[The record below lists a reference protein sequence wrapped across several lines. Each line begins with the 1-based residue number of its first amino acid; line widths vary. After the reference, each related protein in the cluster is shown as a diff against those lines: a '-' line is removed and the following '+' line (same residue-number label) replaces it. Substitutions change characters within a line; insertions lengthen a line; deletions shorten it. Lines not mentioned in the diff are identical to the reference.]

1 MRIKQIKNIIE
12 QDDSIKYAIATNL
25 AKYGRPDSRPG
36 DKKSKLTKGLEKK
49 REKHVLDLKKSM
61 DENQEAEKA
70 IRDTLS
76 KEGGAAGLKPLVKAV
91 KKFGINKE
99 ELVKLLK
106 KIAKVKKHRDGDYIL
121 TPIKEDKS
129 EMDKRYD
136 RTSKYTTIPGLG
148 TTTDADLERERL
160 AQLATRNESED
171 DSFPGEP
178 PSKGYM
184 EARKLIDR
192 LRATTFRKFNDDELY
207 DFRKTIAT
215 AFDMSLRER
224 KVSDGGHSGGAP
236 IDLSEDKAEKMA
248 ALIKQR
254 DALIKKHSDAGEMFS
269 DKVYDLDSQIQ
280 KIAKSEHLTEDIK
293 DDLNK
298 IANSLKSKFNDL
310 RFSVDYNK
318 YNPERSKI
326 NVYGSQRD
334 LFYFGNEL
342 HGKEFGEYEV
352 FHIDDDDQGEI
363 VRIVRSDQ
371 IMRSSGPVFPENMEE
386 KNNPSMGIVRKKL
399 GKAPKAEKVAS
410 KKKMKLPTGLINYM
424 NYTIGEGHGLDQ
436 GDVDKIKT
444 LAKALRDGGDL
455 SQDVGL
461 RKDAIRILN
470 FLIKS
475 NIVQDKTK
483 DLSKGKVDEKKKKKD
498 DRCTRIAKRKYD
510 TWPSAYASG
519 AVVRCRKGEIWKN
532 EK

>member
-1 MRIKQIKNIIE
+1 MKIKQIKNIFE

-36 DKKSKLTKGLEKK
+36 DKKAKLTKGLEKK

-121 TPIKEDKS
+121 TPIDEIANLVHVYDKDGKMFGTGEYVSMKGDKTLVRFDGSTEKEFP
-129 EMDKRYD
+129 
-136 RTSKYTTIPGLG
+136 TSQVKMVK
-148 TTTDADLERERL
+148 
-160 AQLATRNESED
+160 ED
-171 DSFPGEP
+171 DSFPGES
-178 PSKGYM
+178 PSRGYM
-184 EARKLIDR
+184 EARKLIDK

-215 AFDMSLRER
+215 AFDMSLRESE
-224 KVSDGGHSGGAP
+224 VSHGGQKGGAP
-236 IDLSEDKAEKMA
+236 IDLS
-248 ALIKQR
+248 
-254 DALIKKHSDAGEMFS
+254 
-269 DKVYDLDSQIQ
+269 
-280 KIAKSEHLTEDIK
+280 EDIK

-298 IANSLKSKFNDL
+298 IANSLKSQFDDL

-318 YNPERSKI
+318 YNPERSRI
-326 NVYGSQRD
+326 NVYGTQQD
-334 LFYFGNEL
+334 LMNFGDKL
-342 HGKEFGEYEV
+342 HGKKFGKYEV
-352 FHIDDDDQGEI
+352 FAVDDDERGEI

-399 GKAPKAEKVAS
+399 GKVPKAGKVAS

-424 NYTIGEGHGLDQ
+424 DYTIGEGHGLDQ
-436 GDVDKIKT
+436 GDIDKIKT

-461 RKDAIRILN
+461 RKDAVRILS

-475 NIVQDKTK
+475 NILQDKTK

-519 AVVRCRKGEIWKN
+519 AVVRCRKGEIWKGI
-532 EK
+532 K

>member
-1 MRIKQIKNIIE
+1 MI
-12 QDDSIKYAIATNL
+12 D
-25 AKYGRPDSRPG
+25 G
-36 DKKSKLTKGLEKK
+36 SK
-49 REKHVLDLKKSM
+49 RSS
-61 DENQEAEKA
+61 KA
-70 IRDTLS
+70 NAFFS
-76 KEGGAAGLKPLVKAV
+76 
-91 KKFGINKE
+91 
-99 ELVKLLK
+99 
-106 KIAKVKKHRDGDYIL
+106 
-121 TPIKEDKS
+121 
-129 EMDKRYD
+129 
-136 RTSKYTTIPGLG
+136 GLG
-148 TTTDADLERERL
+148 
-160 AQLATRNESED
+160 
-171 DSFPGEP
+171 P
-178 PSKGYM
+178 
-184 EARKLIDR
+184 
-192 LRATTFRKFNDDELY
+192 
-207 DFRKTIAT
+207 RKTIALYDT
-215 AFDMSLRER
+215 
-224 KVSDGGHSGGAP
+224 
-236 IDLSEDKAEKMA
+236 
-248 ALIKQR
+248 
-254 DALIKKHSDAGEMFS
+254 LIKKHSDAGEMFS

-298 IANSLKSKFNDL
+298 IANSLKSKFDDL
-310 RFSVDYNK
+310 RFIVDYNK
-318 YNPERSKI
+318 YNPERRKI

>member
-121 TPIKEDKS
+121 TPI
-129 EMDKRYD
+129 
-136 RTSKYTTIPGLG
+136 
-148 TTTDADLERERL
+148 
-160 AQLATRNESED
+160 SED
-171 DSFPGEP
+171 DSFPGES
-178 PSKGYM
+178 PSRGYM

-293 DDLNK
+293 NDLNK
-298 IANSLKSKFNDL
+298 IANSLKSKFDDL
-310 RFSVDYNK
+310 RFSVDYYK
-318 YNPERSKI
+318 YNPERSRI

-498 DRCTRIAKRKYD
+498 DRCTRIAKRNYD

>member
-106 KIAKVKKHRDGDYIL
+106 KITKVKKHRDGDYIL
-121 TPIKEDKS
+121 TPI
-129 EMDKRYD
+129 
-136 RTSKYTTIPGLG
+136 
-148 TTTDADLERERL
+148 
-160 AQLATRNESED
+160 SED
-171 DSFPGEP
+171 DSFPGES
-178 PSKGYM
+178 PSRGYM

-298 IANSLKSKFNDL
+298 IANSLKSKFDDL
-310 RFSVDYNK
+310 RFIVDYNK

-352 FHIDDDDQGEI
+352 FAVDDDERGEI

-399 GKAPKAEKVAS
+399 GKAPKAGKVAS

>member
-106 KIAKVKKHRDGDYIL
+106 KITKVKKHRDGDYIL
-121 TPIKEDKS
+121 TPI
-129 EMDKRYD
+129 
-136 RTSKYTTIPGLG
+136 
-148 TTTDADLERERL
+148 
-160 AQLATRNESED
+160 SED
-171 DSFPGEP
+171 DSFPGES
-178 PSKGYM
+178 PSRGYM
-184 EARKLIDR
+184 EARKLIDK

-236 IDLSEDKAEKMA
+236 IDLSED
-248 ALIKQR
+248 
-254 DALIKKHSDAGEMFS
+254 
-269 DKVYDLDSQIQ
+269 
-280 KIAKSEHLTEDIK
+280 IK

-298 IANSLKSKFNDL
+298 IANSLKSKFDDL
-310 RFSVDYNK
+310 RFIVDYNK

>member
-1 MRIKQIKNIIE
+1 MIVMRIKQIKNIIE

-106 KIAKVKKHRDGDYIL
+106 KITKVKKHRDGDYIL
-121 TPIKEDKS
+121 TPI
-129 EMDKRYD
+129 
-136 RTSKYTTIPGLG
+136 
-148 TTTDADLERERL
+148 
-160 AQLATRNESED
+160 SED
-171 DSFPGEP
+171 DSFPGES
-178 PSKGYM
+178 PSRGYM
-184 EARKLIDR
+184 EARKLIDK

-293 DDLNK
+293 NDLNK
-298 IANSLKSKFNDL
+298 IANSLKSKFDDL
-310 RFSVDYNK
+310 RFIVDYNK

>member
-106 KIAKVKKHRDGDYIL
+106 KITKVKKHRDGDYIL
-121 TPIKEDKS
+121 TPI
-129 EMDKRYD
+129 
-136 RTSKYTTIPGLG
+136 
-148 TTTDADLERERL
+148 
-160 AQLATRNESED
+160 SED

-236 IDLSEDKAEKMA
+236 IDLSED
-248 ALIKQR
+248 
-254 DALIKKHSDAGEMFS
+254 
-269 DKVYDLDSQIQ
+269 
-280 KIAKSEHLTEDIK
+280 IK

-298 IANSLKSKFNDL
+298 IANSLKSKFDDL
-310 RFSVDYNK
+310 RFIVDYNK
-318 YNPERSKI
+318 YNPERSRI
-326 NVYGSQRD
+326 NVYGKQQD

-342 HGKEFGEYEV
+342 HGKKFGEYEV

-371 IMRSSGPVFPENMEE
+371 IMRSSGPIFPENMEE

-399 GKAPKAEKVAS
+399 GKAPKAGKVAS

>member
-106 KIAKVKKHRDGDYIL
+106 KITKVKKHRDGDYIL
-121 TPIKEDKS
+121 TPI
-129 EMDKRYD
+129 
-136 RTSKYTTIPGLG
+136 
-148 TTTDADLERERL
+148 
-160 AQLATRNESED
+160 SED
-171 DSFPGEP
+171 DSFPGES
-178 PSKGYM
+178 PSRGYM

-293 DDLNK
+293 NDLNK
-298 IANSLKSKFNDL
+298 IANSLKSKFDDL

-318 YNPERSKI
+318 YNPERSRI
-326 NVYGSQRD
+326 NVYGKQQD

-342 HGKEFGEYEV
+342 HGKKFGEYEV

>member
-121 TPIKEDKS
+121 TPI
-129 EMDKRYD
+129 
-136 RTSKYTTIPGLG
+136 
-148 TTTDADLERERL
+148 
-160 AQLATRNESED
+160 SED
-171 DSFPGEP
+171 DSFPGES
-178 PSKGYM
+178 PSRGYM
-184 EARKLIDR
+184 EARKLIDK

-298 IANSLKSKFNDL
+298 IANSLKSKFDDL
-310 RFSVDYNK
+310 RFIVDYNK
-318 YNPERSKI
+318 YNPERRKF

>member
-1 MRIKQIKNIIE
+1 MIVMRIKQIKNIIE

-106 KIAKVKKHRDGDYIL
+106 KITKVKKHRDGDYIL
-121 TPIKEDKS
+121 TPI
-129 EMDKRYD
+129 
-136 RTSKYTTIPGLG
+136 
-148 TTTDADLERERL
+148 
-160 AQLATRNESED
+160 SED
-171 DSFPGEP
+171 DSFPGES
-178 PSKGYM
+178 PSRGYM

-298 IANSLKSKFNDL
+298 IANSLKSKFDDL
-310 RFSVDYNK
+310 RFIVDYNK

>member
-1 MRIKQIKNIIE
+1 M
-12 QDDSIKYAIATNL
+12 
-25 AKYGRPDSRPG
+25 
-36 DKKSKLTKGLEKK
+36 
-49 REKHVLDLKKSM
+49 
-61 DENQEAEKA
+61 
-70 IRDTLS
+70 
-76 KEGGAAGLKPLVKAV
+76 
-91 KKFGINKE
+91 
-99 ELVKLLK
+99 
-106 KIAKVKKHRDGDYIL
+106 
-121 TPIKEDKS
+121 
-129 EMDKRYD
+129 
-136 RTSKYTTIPGLG
+136 
-148 TTTDADLERERL
+148 
-160 AQLATRNESED
+160 
-171 DSFPGEP
+171 
-178 PSKGYM
+178 
-184 EARKLIDR
+184 
-192 LRATTFRKFNDDELY
+192 RKFNDDELY

-298 IANSLKSKFNDL
+298 IANSLKSKFDDL
-310 RFSVDYNK
+310 RFIVDYNK

-326 NVYGSQRD
+326 NVYGTQQD
-334 LFYFGNEL
+334 LMNFGNEL

-352 FHIDDDDQGEI
+352 FAVDDDDQGEI

>member
-106 KIAKVKKHRDGDYIL
+106 KITKVKKHRDGDYIL
-121 TPIKEDKS
+121 TPI
-129 EMDKRYD
+129 
-136 RTSKYTTIPGLG
+136 
-148 TTTDADLERERL
+148 
-160 AQLATRNESED
+160 SED
-171 DSFPGEP
+171 DSFPGES
-178 PSKGYM
+178 PSRGYM
-184 EARKLIDR
+184 EARKLIDK

-236 IDLSEDKAEKMA
+236 IDLSED
-248 ALIKQR
+248 
-254 DALIKKHSDAGEMFS
+254 
-269 DKVYDLDSQIQ
+269 
-280 KIAKSEHLTEDIK
+280 IK

-298 IANSLKSKFNDL
+298 IANSLKSKFDDL

-318 YNPERSKI
+318 YNPERSRI

>member
-106 KIAKVKKHRDGDYIL
+106 KITKVKKHRDGDYIL
-121 TPIKEDKS
+121 TPI
-129 EMDKRYD
+129 
-136 RTSKYTTIPGLG
+136 
-148 TTTDADLERERL
+148 
-160 AQLATRNESED
+160 SED
-171 DSFPGEP
+171 DSFPGES
-178 PSKGYM
+178 PSRGYM

-236 IDLSEDKAEKMA
+236 IDLSED
-248 ALIKQR
+248 
-254 DALIKKHSDAGEMFS
+254 
-269 DKVYDLDSQIQ
+269 
-280 KIAKSEHLTEDIK
+280 IK

-298 IANSLKSKFNDL
+298 IANSLKSKFDDL
-310 RFSVDYNK
+310 RFIVDYNK

-326 NVYGSQRD
+326 NVYGTQQD
-334 LFYFGNEL
+334 LMNFGNEL

-352 FHIDDDDQGEI
+352 FAVDDDERGEI

-371 IMRSSGPVFPENMEE
+371 IMRSSGPIFPENMEE

>member
-106 KIAKVKKHRDGDYIL
+106 KITKVKKHRDGDYIL
-121 TPIKEDKS
+121 TPI
-129 EMDKRYD
+129 
-136 RTSKYTTIPGLG
+136 
-148 TTTDADLERERL
+148 
-160 AQLATRNESED
+160 SED

-293 DDLNK
+293 NDLNK
-298 IANSLKSKFNDL
+298 IANSLKSKFDDL
-310 RFSVDYNK
+310 RFIVDYNK

>member
-106 KIAKVKKHRDGDYIL
+106 KITKVKKHRDGDYIL
-121 TPIKEDKS
+121 TPI
-129 EMDKRYD
+129 
-136 RTSKYTTIPGLG
+136 
-148 TTTDADLERERL
+148 
-160 AQLATRNESED
+160 SED
-171 DSFPGEP
+171 DSFPGES
-178 PSKGYM
+178 PSRGYM

-215 AFDMSLRER
+215 AFDMSLRESE
-224 KVSDGGHSGGAP
+224 VSHGGQKGGAP

-298 IANSLKSKFNDL
+298 IANSLKSKFDDL

-318 YNPERSKI
+318 YNPERSRI

>member
-106 KIAKVKKHRDGDYIL
+106 KITKVKKHRDGDYIL
-121 TPIKEDKS
+121 TPI
-129 EMDKRYD
+129 
-136 RTSKYTTIPGLG
+136 
-148 TTTDADLERERL
+148 
-160 AQLATRNESED
+160 SED
-171 DSFPGEP
+171 DSFPGES
-178 PSKGYM
+178 PSRGYM
-184 EARKLIDR
+184 EARKLIDK

-293 DDLNK
+293 NDLNK
-298 IANSLKSKFNDL
+298 IANSLKSKFDDL
-310 RFSVDYNK
+310 RFIVDYNK

>member
-106 KIAKVKKHRDGDYIL
+106 KITKVKKHRDGDYIL
-121 TPIKEDKS
+121 TPI
-129 EMDKRYD
+129 
-136 RTSKYTTIPGLG
+136 
-148 TTTDADLERERL
+148 
-160 AQLATRNESED
+160 SED
-171 DSFPGEP
+171 DSFPGES
-178 PSKGYM
+178 PSRGYM
-184 EARKLIDR
+184 EARKLIDK

-298 IANSLKSKFNDL
+298 IANSLKSKFDDL

-318 YNPERSKI
+318 YNPERSRI

>member
-106 KIAKVKKHRDGDYIL
+106 KITKVKKHRDGDYIL
-121 TPIKEDKS
+121 TPI
-129 EMDKRYD
+129 
-136 RTSKYTTIPGLG
+136 
-148 TTTDADLERERL
+148 
-160 AQLATRNESED
+160 SED
-171 DSFPGEP
+171 DSFPGES
-178 PSKGYM
+178 PSRGYM
-184 EARKLIDR
+184 EARKLIDK

-224 KVSDGGHSGGAP
+224 NVSDGGHSGGAP

-298 IANSLKSKFNDL
+298 IANSLKSKFDDL

-318 YNPERSKI
+318 YNPERSRI

>member
-106 KIAKVKKHRDGDYIL
+106 KITKVKKHRDGDYIL
-121 TPIKEDKS
+121 TPI
-129 EMDKRYD
+129 
-136 RTSKYTTIPGLG
+136 
-148 TTTDADLERERL
+148 
-160 AQLATRNESED
+160 SED
-171 DSFPGEP
+171 DSFPGES
-178 PSKGYM
+178 PSRGYM

-236 IDLSEDKAEKMA
+236 IDLSED
-248 ALIKQR
+248 
-254 DALIKKHSDAGEMFS
+254 
-269 DKVYDLDSQIQ
+269 
-280 KIAKSEHLTEDIK
+280 IK

-298 IANSLKSKFNDL
+298 IANSLKSKFDDL
-310 RFSVDYNK
+310 RFIVDYNK

-510 TWPSAYASG
+510 TWPSTYASG

>member
-106 KIAKVKKHRDGDYIL
+106 KITKVKKHRDGDYIL
-121 TPIKEDKS
+121 TPI
-129 EMDKRYD
+129 
-136 RTSKYTTIPGLG
+136 
-148 TTTDADLERERL
+148 
-160 AQLATRNESED
+160 SED
-171 DSFPGEP
+171 DSFPGES
-178 PSKGYM
+178 PSRGYM
-184 EARKLIDR
+184 EARKLIDK

-224 KVSDGGHSGGAP
+224 NVSDGGHSGGAP

-298 IANSLKSKFNDL
+298 IANSLKSKFDDL
-310 RFSVDYNK
+310 RFIVDYNK

>member
-1 MRIKQIKNIIE
+1 MKIKQIKNIFE

-91 KKFGINKE
+91 KKFGIGKE

-106 KIAKVKKHRDGDYIL
+106 KLAKVKKHRDGDYIL
-121 TPIKEDKS
+121 TPI
-129 EMDKRYD
+129 
-136 RTSKYTTIPGLG
+136 
-148 TTTDADLERERL
+148 
-160 AQLATRNESED
+160 SED
-171 DSFPGEP
+171 DEGSAFPGEP

-192 LRATTFRKFNDDELY
+192 LRATTFRKFNNDELY

-215 AFDMSLRER
+215 AFDMSLRESE
-224 KVSDGGHSGGAP
+224 VSHGGQKGGAP

-298 IANSLKSKFNDL
+298 IANSLKSQFDDL
-310 RFSVDYNK
+310 RFIVDYNK
-318 YNPERSKI
+318 YGPERSKI
-326 NVYGSQRD
+326 NVYGTQQD
-334 LFYFGNEL
+334 LMNFGDKL
-342 HGKEFGEYEV
+342 HGKKFGKYEV
-352 FHIDDDDQGEI
+352 FAVDDDERGEI

-371 IMRSSGPVFPENMEE
+371 IMRGSGKPFPENMEE
-386 KNNPSMGIVRKKL
+386 KHNPSMGIVRKKL
-399 GKAPKAEKVAS
+399 GKVPKAGKVAS

-424 NYTIGEGHGLDQ
+424 DYT
-436 GDVDKIKT
+436 V
-444 LAKALRDGGDL
+444 
-455 SQDVGL
+455 S
-461 RKDAIRILN
+461 
-470 FLIKS
+470 
-475 NIVQDKTK
+475 
-483 DLSKGKVDEKKKKKD
+483 EKKKKKD

-519 AVVRCRKGEIWKN
+519 AVVRCRKGEIWKGI
-532 EK
+532 K

>member
-106 KIAKVKKHRDGDYIL
+106 KITKVKKHRDGDYIL
-121 TPIKEDKS
+121 TPI
-129 EMDKRYD
+129 
-136 RTSKYTTIPGLG
+136 
-148 TTTDADLERERL
+148 
-160 AQLATRNESED
+160 SED
-171 DSFPGEP
+171 DSFPGES
-178 PSKGYM
+178 PSRGYM

-298 IANSLKSKFNDL
+298 IANSLKSKFDDL
-310 RFSVDYNK
+310 RFIVDYNK

-410 KKKMKLPTGLINYM
+410 KKKMKLPTGLINNM

>member
-106 KIAKVKKHRDGDYIL
+106 KITKVKKHRDGDYIL
-121 TPIKEDKS
+121 TPI
-129 EMDKRYD
+129 
-136 RTSKYTTIPGLG
+136 
-148 TTTDADLERERL
+148 
-160 AQLATRNESED
+160 SED
-171 DSFPGEP
+171 DSFPGES
-178 PSKGYM
+178 PSRGYM

-293 DDLNK
+293 NDLNK
-298 IANSLKSKFNDL
+298 IANSLKSKFDDL

-318 YNPERSKI
+318 YNPERSRI

>member
-121 TPIKEDKS
+121 TPI
-129 EMDKRYD
+129 
-136 RTSKYTTIPGLG
+136 
-148 TTTDADLERERL
+148 
-160 AQLATRNESED
+160 SED
-171 DSFPGEP
+171 DSFPGES
-178 PSKGYM
+178 PSRGYM

-298 IANSLKSKFNDL
+298 IANSLKSKFDDL
-310 RFSVDYNK
+310 RFIVDYNK

-326 NVYGSQRD
+326 NVYGTQQD
-334 LFYFGNEL
+334 LMNFGNEL

-352 FHIDDDDQGEI
+352 FAVDDDERGEI

-371 IMRSSGPVFPENMEE
+371 IMRSSGPIFPENMEE

-399 GKAPKAEKVAS
+399 GKTPKAGKVAS

>member
-1 MRIKQIKNIIE
+1 MKISQVKELVTKMFE
-12 QDDSIKYAIATNL
+12 EDDSLKYAIATNM

-36 DKKSKLTKGLEKK
+36 DKKTKLTKGLEKK

-61 DENQEAEKA
+61 K
-70 IRDTLS
+70 
-76 KEGGAAGLKPLVKAV
+76 
-91 KKFGINKE
+91 
-99 ELVKLLK
+99 
-106 KIAKVKKHRDGDYIL
+106 
-121 TPIKEDKS
+121 
-129 EMDKRYD
+129 
-136 RTSKYTTIPGLG
+136 
-148 TTTDADLERERL
+148 
-160 AQLATRNESED
+160 ED

-184 EARKLIDR
+184 EARKLIDK
-192 LRATTFRKFNDDELY
+192 LRATTFKKLNDDELY

-215 AFDMSLRER
+215 AFDMSLRESE
-224 KVSDGGHSGGAP
+224 VSHGGQKGGAP
-236 IDLSEDKAEKMA
+236 IDLSEDQAEKMA

-280 KIAKSEHLTEDIK
+280 KIAKSENLTEDIN
-293 DDLNK
+293 DDLKK
-298 IANSLKSKFNDL
+298 IAKSLESQFDNL
-310 RFSVDYNK
+310 RFIVNYDK
-318 YNPERSKI
+318 YTPERSRI
-326 NVYGSQRD
+326 EVYGTQQD
-334 LFYFGNEL
+334 LFDFGDKL
-342 HGKEFGEYEV
+342 HGKKFGEYEV
-352 FHIDDDDQGEI
+352 FAVDDDERGEI
-363 VRIVRSDQ
+363 VRIVKSDQ
-371 IMRSSGPVFPENMEE
+371 IMRGE
-386 KNNPSMGIVRKKL
+386 KKNPSMGIVRKKL
-399 GKAPKAEKVAS
+399 GKVPKAGKVAS

-424 NYTIGEGHGLDQ
+424 DYTIGEGHGLDQ
-436 GDVDKIKT
+436 GDVDKIKA

-461 RKDAIRILN
+461 RKDAIRIIN

-519 AVVRCRKGEIWKN
+519 AVVRCRKGEIWKK

>member
-106 KIAKVKKHRDGDYIL
+106 KITKVKKHRDGDYIL
-121 TPIKEDKS
+121 TPI
-129 EMDKRYD
+129 
-136 RTSKYTTIPGLG
+136 
-148 TTTDADLERERL
+148 
-160 AQLATRNESED
+160 SED
-171 DSFPGEP
+171 DSFPGES
-178 PSKGYM
+178 PSRGYM
-184 EARKLIDR
+184 EARKLIDK

-298 IANSLKSKFNDL
+298 IANSLKSKFDDL
-310 RFSVDYNK
+310 RFIVDYNK

>member
-1 MRIKQIKNIIE
+1 M
-12 QDDSIKYAIATNL
+12 
-25 AKYGRPDSRPG
+25 
-36 DKKSKLTKGLEKK
+36 
-49 REKHVLDLKKSM
+49 
-61 DENQEAEKA
+61 
-70 IRDTLS
+70 
-76 KEGGAAGLKPLVKAV
+76 
-91 KKFGINKE
+91 
-99 ELVKLLK
+99 
-106 KIAKVKKHRDGDYIL
+106 
-121 TPIKEDKS
+121 
-129 EMDKRYD
+129 
-136 RTSKYTTIPGLG
+136 
-148 TTTDADLERERL
+148 
-160 AQLATRNESED
+160 
-171 DSFPGEP
+171 
-178 PSKGYM
+178 
-184 EARKLIDR
+184 
-192 LRATTFRKFNDDELY
+192 
-207 DFRKTIAT
+207 
-215 AFDMSLRER
+215 
-224 KVSDGGHSGGAP
+224 
-236 IDLSEDKAEKMA
+236 
-248 ALIKQR
+248 
-254 DALIKKHSDAGEMFS
+254 
-269 DKVYDLDSQIQ
+269 
-280 KIAKSEHLTEDIK
+280 
-293 DDLNK
+293 
-298 IANSLKSKFNDL
+298 
-310 RFSVDYNK
+310 
-318 YNPERSKI
+318 
-326 NVYGSQRD
+326 
-334 LFYFGNEL
+334 FYFGNEL

>member
-121 TPIKEDKS
+121 TPI
-129 EMDKRYD
+129 
-136 RTSKYTTIPGLG
+136 
-148 TTTDADLERERL
+148 
-160 AQLATRNESED
+160 SED
-171 DSFPGEP
+171 DSFPGES
-178 PSKGYM
+178 PSRGYM

-236 IDLSEDKAEKMA
+236 IDLSED
-248 ALIKQR
+248 
-254 DALIKKHSDAGEMFS
+254 
-269 DKVYDLDSQIQ
+269 
-280 KIAKSEHLTEDIK
+280 IK

-298 IANSLKSKFNDL
+298 IANSLKSKFDDL
-310 RFSVDYNK
+310 RFIVDYNK

-326 NVYGSQRD
+326 NVYGTQQD
-334 LFYFGNEL
+334 LMNFGNEL

-352 FHIDDDDQGEI
+352 FAVDDDERGEI

-371 IMRSSGPVFPENMEE
+371 IMRSSGPIFPENMEE

>member
-1 MRIKQIKNIIE
+1 MIVMRIKQIKNIIE

-106 KIAKVKKHRDGDYIL
+106 KITKVKKHRDGDYIL
-121 TPIKEDKS
+121 TPI
-129 EMDKRYD
+129 
-136 RTSKYTTIPGLG
+136 
-148 TTTDADLERERL
+148 
-160 AQLATRNESED
+160 SED
-171 DSFPGEP
+171 DSFPGES
-178 PSKGYM
+178 PSRGYM

-269 DKVYDLDSQIQ
+269 DKVYDVDCQIQ

-298 IANSLKSKFNDL
+298 IANSLKSKFDDL
-310 RFSVDYNK
+310 RFIVDYNK

>member
-1 MRIKQIKNIIE
+1 MKIKQIKNIFE

-76 KEGGAAGLKPLVKAV
+76 KEGGAAGLEPLVKAV
-91 KKFGINKE
+91 KKFGIGKE

-106 KIAKVKKHRDGDYIL
+106 KLAKVKKHRDGDYIL
-121 TPIKEDKS
+121 TPI
-129 EMDKRYD
+129 
-136 RTSKYTTIPGLG
+136 
-148 TTTDADLERERL
+148 
-160 AQLATRNESED
+160 SED
-171 DSFPGEP
+171 DEGSAFPGEP

-192 LRATTFRKFNDDELY
+192 LRATTFRKLNDDELY

-215 AFDMSLRER
+215 AFDMSLRESE
-224 KVSDGGHSGGAP
+224 VSHGGQKGGAP
-236 IDLSEDKAEKMA
+236 IDLS
-248 ALIKQR
+248 
-254 DALIKKHSDAGEMFS
+254 
-269 DKVYDLDSQIQ
+269 
-280 KIAKSEHLTEDIK
+280 EDIK

-298 IANSLKSKFNDL
+298 IANSLKSQFDDL
-310 RFSVDYNK
+310 RFIVDYNK
-318 YNPERSKI
+318 YGPERSKI
-326 NVYGSQRD
+326 NVYGTQRD
-334 LFYFGNEL
+334 LFNFGNKL
-342 HGKEFGEYEV
+342 HGKKFGEYEV
-352 FHIDDDDQGEI
+352 FAVDDDERGEI

-371 IMRSSGPVFPENMEE
+371 IMRSSGPIFPENMEE

-399 GKAPKAEKVAS
+399 GKAPKAGKVAS

-424 NYTIGEGHGLDQ
+424 DYT
-436 GDVDKIKT
+436 V
-444 LAKALRDGGDL
+444 
-455 SQDVGL
+455 S
-461 RKDAIRILN
+461 
-470 FLIKS
+470 
-475 NIVQDKTK
+475 
-483 DLSKGKVDEKKKKKD
+483 EKKKKKD

-519 AVVRCRKGEIWKN
+519 AVVRCRKGEIWKGI
-532 EK
+532 K

>member
-106 KIAKVKKHRDGDYIL
+106 KITKVKKHRDGDYIL
-121 TPIKEDKS
+121 TPI
-129 EMDKRYD
+129 
-136 RTSKYTTIPGLG
+136 
-148 TTTDADLERERL
+148 
-160 AQLATRNESED
+160 SED
-171 DSFPGEP
+171 DSFPGES
-178 PSKGYM
+178 PSRGYM
-184 EARKLIDR
+184 EARKLIDK

-236 IDLSEDKAEKMA
+236 IDLSED
-248 ALIKQR
+248 
-254 DALIKKHSDAGEMFS
+254 
-269 DKVYDLDSQIQ
+269 
-280 KIAKSEHLTEDIK
+280 IK

-298 IANSLKSKFNDL
+298 IANLLKSKFDDL
-310 RFSVDYNK
+310 RFIVDYNK

-326 NVYGSQRD
+326 NVYGTQQD
-334 LFYFGNEL
+334 LMNFGNEL

-352 FHIDDDDQGEI
+352 FAVDDDERGEI

-461 RKDAIRILN
+461 RKDTIRILN